1 MAKANGPD
9 AARSRMHPGNT
20 DALGANSEI
29 ARKLKRYYDDLV
41 SEKVPDR
48 FADLL
53 SKLEKI
59 ENAHTSQASKKA

>member
-9 AARSRMHPGNT
+9 AARSRVHPSNS
-20 DALGANSEI
+20 DALGSNSEI

-41 SEKVPDR
+41 SEEVPDR

-53 SKLEKI
+53 SKLEMT
-59 ENAHTSQASKKA
+59 ETAHTSQASKKA